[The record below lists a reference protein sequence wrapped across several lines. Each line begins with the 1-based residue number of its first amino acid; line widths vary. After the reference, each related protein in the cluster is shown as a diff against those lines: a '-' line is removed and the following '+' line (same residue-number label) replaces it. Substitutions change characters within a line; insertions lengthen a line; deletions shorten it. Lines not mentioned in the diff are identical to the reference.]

1 MRNIDTLLE
10 MENISILCQY
20 LYMNENNYILID
32 NGIAKIEIR
41 MTENGFFKA
50 KNLNFPDLPD
60 LNHTKDMTVPNML
73 AIINQLRGVPAIEY
87 PDSFE
92 NRWEEIRQI
101 TLSNLSLNL
110 FKNNIKWNKIRLS

>member
-110 FKNNIKWNKIRLS
+110 FKNNIK